1 MVNFS
6 IAMLVYQRVDHIPY
20 LPRFQVLALK
30 HLKQLQQSVM
40 GIPSGLHSPQNVMAY
55 GNHGPLKDDFV
66 YGDVLY
72 WCYGDITV
80 VYDSAMV
87 ILVWCV

>member
-6 IAMLVYQRVDHIPY
+6 IAILVYQRVDHIPY
-20 LPRFQVLALK
+20 SPRFQVLALK

-66 YGDVLY
+66 YGDFTMVYTGALAISL
-72 WCYGDITV
+72 WFITV
-80 VYDSAMV
+80 
-87 ILVWCV
+87 LW